1 VAAAWK
7 FTFICYFDN
16 TSNIVD
22 EIILTSY
29 ITPMK
34 LETAALILSKIGNPT
49 RLKIVRLLVRAG
61 NQGMPVGAIQKKL
74 KIPGSTL
81 THHITH
87 LKNAGLIHQER
98 HQATLFCKIQ
108 YERLNQLVDYLTD
121 ECCIDDATATGDKV
135 A

>member
-1 VAAAWK
+1 
-7 FTFICYFDN
+7 
-16 TSNIVD
+16 
-22 EIILTSY
+22 
-29 ITPMK
+29 MR

-61 NQGMPVGAIQKKL
+61 DQGMPVGAIQKKL

-87 LKNAGLIHQER
+87 LKNAGLIQQER
-98 HQATLFCKIQ
+98 QQATLFCKIQ
-108 YERLNQLVDYLTD
+108 YDRLNQLVDYLTD
-121 ECCIDDATATGDKV
+121 ECCIDDSSGIDDKV